1 MSRYE
6 LLYALP
12 LQTRS
17 VVSTFTRRLYHV
29 ADVVRRL
36 IDVETT
42 RCVYWDKIVGKKFV
56 FH

>member
-6 LLYALP
+6 LLYVLP

-17 VVSTFTRRLYHV
+17 VGSTFIRRLYHV
-29 ADVVRRL
+29 ADDVRRL

-42 RCVYWDKIVGKKFV
+42 RCVYWDKIVGKKIV

>member
-6 LLYALP
+6 LLYVLP

-17 VVSTFTRRLYHV
+17 VVPTFTRRLYHV